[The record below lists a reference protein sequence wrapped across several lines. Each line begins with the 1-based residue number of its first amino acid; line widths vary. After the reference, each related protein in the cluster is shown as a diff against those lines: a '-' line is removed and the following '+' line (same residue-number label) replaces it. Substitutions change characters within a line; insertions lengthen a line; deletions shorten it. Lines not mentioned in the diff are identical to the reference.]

1 MAAPKGFD
9 IPASIHGT
17 WAQSMTD
24 MYHDPNLV
32 HLLSEYVED
41 SLAHK
46 AKHVEL
52 TLEQGEN
59 GYFDATYLDD
69 GDGAAD
75 GSRIQNPS
83 SEAGIGTSVYG
94 QGHRTARIRADS
106 DKSDFPFLIAYK
118 PAGKLSAKG
127 FKGPWTKEGLTHW
140 DRGINE
146 SECPWDSVDDHG
158 YYEEFRM
165 ASDSFPKACAD
176 LEKACD
182 VFRAHIKEIMCVR
195 FPQRMFDKMS
205 FTITTVDSAGVE
217 KWSMSTLDAP
227 WKTLE
232 SVLESSP
239 QVNRYEA
246 IQTIKDKCEIKLKFY
261 EMCMNNTD
269 QDLASFTNY
278 GRATKTNAAAG
289 ILIQCLGD
297 RPIRIVPLNTV
308 YGAGKHGAHQ
318 RRIVVAQMTPVGG
331 EVETWDLTKTP
342 VPTTIKTDFVPSK
355 LLSSIEEFIKT
366 NKPAGFLAGTKPA
379 LPPAP
384 PAPPQPVDPT
394 TGVTINDEDIPV
406 KFNDV
411 IGYGTLKV
419 KTENGINTLV
429 FEKER
434 LAANSEFSVVTCVAS
449 TALKLCKDRGWNSY
463 RVNIEMK
470 VAAARAASVNSA
482 IALLRDSGM
491 RIASNISVV

>member
-9 IPASIHGT
+9 IPASIRGT

-32 HLLSEYVED
+32 LLLSEYVED
-41 SLAHK
+41 SWAHG
-46 AKHVEL
+46 AKHIEL

-69 GDGAAD
+69 GDGVAD

-83 SEAGIGTSVYG
+83 SEVGTGTSVYG
-94 QGHRTARIRADS
+94 QGHRMARIRADS

-127 FKGPWTKEGLTHW
+127 FKGPWTKDGLTAW

-158 YYEEFRM
+158 YYEEFRI

-176 LEKACD
+176 PEKACD

-205 FTITTVDSAGVE
+205 FTITTLDSAGVE
-217 KWSMSTLDAP
+217 KWSMSKPDAP

-246 IQTIKDKCEIKLKFY
+246 IQTIKDECEIKMRFY

-269 QDLASFTNY
+269 EDLASFTNY
-278 GRATKTNAAAG
+278 GRATKMNAAAG

-308 YGAGKHGAHQ
+308 YGAGKHGGHQ

-331 EVETWDLTKTP
+331 SLDIWDLTKTP

-366 NKPAGFLAGTKPA
+366 NKPAGFLAGSKPPI
-379 LPPAP
+379 LPAP
-384 PAPPQPVDPT
+384 PAPPQPIDPNA
-394 TGVTINDEDIPV
+394 GVVVKDEDIPPV
-406 KFNDV
+406 FIKV
-411 IGYGTLKV
+411 IGSATMKV
-419 KTENGINTLV
+419 KTENAINTLV

-470 VAAARAASVNSA
+470 VARSRAENVNNA

>member
-1 MAAPKGFD
+1 
-9 IPASIHGT
+9 
-17 WAQSMTD
+17 
-24 MYHDPNLV
+24 
-32 HLLSEYVED
+32 
-41 SLAHK
+41 
-46 AKHVEL
+46 
-52 TLEQGEN
+52 
-59 GYFDATYLDD
+59 
-69 GDGAAD
+69 
-75 GSRIQNPS
+75 
-83 SEAGIGTSVYG
+83 
-94 QGHRTARIRADS
+94 
-106 DKSDFPFLIAYK
+106 
-118 PAGKLSAKG
+118 
-127 FKGPWTKEGLTHW
+127 
-140 DRGINE
+140 
-146 SECPWDSVDDHG
+146 
-158 YYEEFRM
+158 
-165 ASDSFPKACAD
+165 
-176 LEKACD
+176 
-182 VFRAHIKEIMCVR
+182 
-195 FPQRMFDKMS
+195 MFDKMS
-205 FTITTVDSAGVE
+205 FKITTVDSAGVE